1 MPLKPINEYTAAEVG
16 MWLTAQGLGD
26 HVSKFLDAGVDGDV
40 LVSLDVSDFM
50 NDLGLSGL
58 QAKKVMSNI
67 EFSLDMVLGG
77 SVKES
82 GGGGGMGDNGENER
96 RLCRQVR
103 ELQDEVRYKD
113 EQISDLNKRLHESRM
128 KEAQIQQQ
136 SQQPAAPVAYAYA
149 DPQQQQRQPAPYD
162 QYHQSPP
169 SYQPAPQ
176 SNYSSDPYQTAYTAQ
191 QQQQQQS
198 PPANPYQ
205 TAPPPPPP
213 HQPSKGAQVVGGA
226 AKGAAGG
233 AIKGAISEL
242 FSSRSFSLSP
252 EIALLAWFRL
262 SQIGKAIANV
272 LLTLFDRRDSYT
284 IFGKTLTTI

>member
-1 MPLKPINEYTAAEVG
+1 
-16 MWLTAQGLGD
+16 
-26 HVSKFLDAGVDGDV
+26 
-40 LVSLDVSDFM
+40 
-50 NDLGLSGL
+50 
-58 QAKKVMSNI
+58 
-67 EFSLDMVLGG
+67 
-77 SVKES
+77 
-82 GGGGGMGDNGENER
+82 MGDNGENER

-113 EQISDLNKRLHESRM
+113 EQISDLNKRLYESRM

-149 DPQQQQRQPAPYD
+149 EPQQQQRQPAPYD
-162 QYHQSPP
+162 PYHQSPP
-169 SYQPAPQ
+169 SYQPAAQ
-176 SNYSSDPYQTAYTAQ
+176 ANYSNDPYQTAYTAQ
-191 QQQQQQS
+191 QQQP

-205 TAPPPPPP
+205 TAPPPPAP

-262 SQIGKAIANV
+262 SQIGKAIANF

-284 IFGKTLTTI
+284 IFGKTLTTIKTNKIVGAILPGMSAGEGAAAGAAVGTLTGGVGGLRGGRQHIL